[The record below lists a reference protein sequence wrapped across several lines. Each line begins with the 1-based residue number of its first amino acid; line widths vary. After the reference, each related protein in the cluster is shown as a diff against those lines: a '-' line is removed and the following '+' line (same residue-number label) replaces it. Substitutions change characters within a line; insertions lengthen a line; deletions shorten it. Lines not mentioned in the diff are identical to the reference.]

1 MYLAPTHKWYLER
14 IIWLIAGIV
23 VLGGI
28 CLGLFVHKYWFV
40 LPMLA
45 GFNMIV
51 FAFTGFCPMAVLL
64 NRFFHIEPLVD
75 RKNTGGTQA

>member
-1 MYLAPTHKWYLER
+1 MYRAPTHRWYLER

-28 CLGLFVHKYWFV
+28 TLGILVNPYWFA

-45 GFNMIV
+45 GFNMII
-51 FAFTGFCPMAVLL
+51 FAFTGYCPMAIIL
-64 NRFFHIEPLVD
+64 NKYFHIEPLAH
-75 RKNTGGTQA
+75 KN